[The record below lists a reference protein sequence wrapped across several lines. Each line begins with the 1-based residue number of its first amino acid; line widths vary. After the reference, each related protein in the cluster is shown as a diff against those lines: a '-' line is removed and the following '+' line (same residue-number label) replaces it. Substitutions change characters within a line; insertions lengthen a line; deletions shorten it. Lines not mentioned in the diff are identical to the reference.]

1 MLTQDSWGV
10 PILLHFLIILVNS
23 PIDGE
28 FFLNPELT
36 SATFP
41 IFGTSRPL
49 GSAQRETRGAPW
61 LCFLLGKVW
70 WNFWALFNHGPDG
83 QTSNSSGFCISFA
96 VEITKKKDTHRTPKL
111 WLDPVPLISISRPSV
126 ASRHRRV
133 IEEARWIPFSIWFPT
148 GRQRGFPHFNDVLIM
163 VVSIRSHD
171 LSSMKGKALVSGD
184 CGQAEVGAAA
194 INFGFKNWYLK
205 TPYSLV
211 PIELVIQVKLNHM
224 PHMPYDEMK

>member
-70 WNFWALFNHGPDG
+70 WNFSALFNHGPDL
-83 QTSNSSGFCISFA
+83 QFQWVLLIFCRWNNQ
-96 VEITKKKDTHRTPKL
+96 KKGHTLHSLCAWIRCH
-111 WLDPVPLISISRPSV
+111 WWISISRPSV

-148 GRQRGFPHFNDVLIM
+148 ESRGIPPLNQGDSPILTMLIM
-163 VVSIRSHD
+163 VVSSH
-171 LSSMKGKALVSGD
+171 
-184 CGQAEVGAAA
+184 
-194 INFGFKNWYLK
+194 
-205 TPYSLV
+205 
-211 PIELVIQVKLNHM
+211 
-224 PHMPYDEMK
+224 